1 MDEKEEKETAVT
13 VAKWTEEERGKR
25 RKVNPGEKY
34 ANVSKYEQ
42 KRAEA
47 EAEVFVKKML
57 KNFKSLKDAE
67 KSVWYRIKQRKNI
80 KIMIWKKD
88 NGKEKR

>member
-1 MDEKEEKETAVT
+1 MDEKEEKET
-13 VAKWTEEERGKR
+13 KWTEEERGKR

-47 EAEVFVKKML
+47 EAEAEVFVKKCWKIL
-57 KNFKSLKDAE
+57 K
-67 KSVWYRIKQRKNI
+67 V
-80 KIMIWKKD
+80 
-88 NGKEKR
+88 